1 MRVGEG
7 ILNFIT
13 WYIKSIEKT
22 FISSDYLLITSCAS
36 TQHVQ
41 SAFGFYFSSVAPLFC
56 RKPTGLRP
64 AAALHRPRYYKPV
77 FQACGLVPLE
87 K

>member
-1 MRVGEG
+1 MCVGEG

-22 FISSDYLLITSCAS
+22 FISSDYLLITSCAL

-41 SAFGFYFSSVAPLFC
+41 YAFGFYFSSVVPLFC

-64 AAALHRPRYYKPV
+64 AAALHRARYYKPV